1 MAPADLAQPLVEGR
15 PIHDNVGTRRR
26 PAALVIGIVAL
37 LTLGVVEHGT
47 IAAVLH
53 NLLRFCAGLGNAAP
67 LLLCCSA
74 ALLNLL
80 MLPTFPLMIGAG
92 VIFTNMYGMQL
103 GAAVGTFSVF
113 GGLWLGS
120 VAAFALGRTVFRDF
134 AKRELEQHEVL
145 RIINGMIEKEGVK
158 IVFLARMSPVLP
170 AEVFNYACSLVEALS
185 VPKYAVGCV
194 GSIVPVSF
202 WVTSTAHGTA
212 IAHSGLSGAAAETGT
227 FLIAINV
234 AVLAFL
240 SAALYGA
247 YRRYRSEAE
256 AHIREALDVSNMQR
270 CDSDCVLA
278 GVLCSSGSSHS
289 SSEDLMRQISGQLSK
304 MPPVHPRFYSS
315 SLRPCTAVAHAS
327 V

>member
-1 MAPADLAQPLVEGR
+1 MAPADLRKPLMESQPGH
-15 PIHDNVGTRRR
+15 INVGARRR
-26 PAALVIGIVAL
+26 PAVLVFCIVVL
-37 LTLGVVEHGT
+37 LTLGVVERGA
-47 IAAVLH
+47 IAVFLH
-53 NLLRFCAGLGNAAP
+53 SLLHFCAGLGNAAP

-74 ALLNLL
+74 AVLNLF

-145 RIINGMIEKEGVK
+145 RVINGMIEKEGVK

-202 WVTSTAHGTA
+202 WVTSTAHATT
-212 IAHSGLSGAAAETGT
+212 IAHSGISGAAGETGT
-227 FLIAINV
+227 LLIAINV
-234 AVLAFL
+234 AVLAVL

-256 AHIREALDVSNMQR
+256 SHIREALDASDVQG
-270 CDSDCVLA
+270 CDGDGVLA
-278 GVLCSSGSSHS
+278 GVLCSSGTSHPL
-289 SSEDLMRQISGQLSK
+289 SEDFVRQVSGRLSK
-304 MPPVHPRFYSS
+304 MPPVHPRFFSS
-315 SLRPCTAVAHAS
+315 SLRPCTAVTHSS